1 MDAKITLSFD
11 EMVIKKAKMYAERNN
26 ISLSRLTEFL
36 LQKVT
41 SNSYQSLEDLPISD
55 WVSVVSEGQ
64 VEYKTKSK
72 TNKDLKKEYFKS
84 KK

>member
-11 EMVIKKAKMYAERNN
+11 KNIIDKAKAYADKNN

-36 LQKVT
+36 LSKIVNKQ
-41 SNSYQSLEDLPISD
+41 YHSLEDLPISD
-55 WVSVVSEGQ
+55 WVSAVAEGA
-64 VEYKTKSK
+64 VEYETKAK
-72 TNKDLKKEYFKS
+72 KKRDLKDEFFNS